1 MNAKISYV
9 LKEIDG
15 YLIDYLSFARD
26 YTVTY
31 ARMYKRE
38 RIKIQI
44 QNKYTIVAISVVFD
58 DDIIA
63 YKNFIQNVPPRAHSL
78 YSPVPRPGINMHALK
93 CPEILFF
100 FFFYFFLI

>member
-63 YKNFIQNVPPRAHSL
+63 YKNFIQNDGTREQIYNSAEAFIHDSVN
-78 YSPVPRPGINMHALK
+78 V
-93 CPEILFF
+93 ILELTDKG
-100 FFFYFFLI
+100 YIRMPD